1 MENFITSSFYYKDKK
16 LSFTIK
22 IATNDALISK
32 IIENWRTK
40 LKNFLFSFLKLELN
54 NVNTE
59 PDISLY
65 LNRLYKKPKNF
76 ETKNSIFIFLDMIKF
91 APLYNNIKIKNKQ
104 KFILYTKK
112 GSYIKTDIEKNTA
125 VGRIAKG
132 DPLALLLL
140 YAWVKSYIVY
150 YYLIDL
156 HAACIIYNEKSL
168 VIFIGK
174 NGSGKSTIC
183 NLLSSNADFKII
195 DDDRINIYPITK
207 KLGIITN
214 HRDFFTENSYLNHIF
229 FINKNM
235 ALKTKISSITKRD
248 AFKRII
254 FASEFPRN
262 ENRVQKQNRLD
273 TLVSLVKQCKCYSL
287 INGRGVKEDPASFGR
302 LLVSV
307 IKNKQK

>member
-1 MENFITSSFYYKDKK
+1 MENFITSSFYYKEKR

-22 IATNDALISK
+22 IATNDTLISK
-32 IIENWRTK
+32 IIENWRAK

-54 NVNTE
+54 NLNTE

-65 LNRLYKKPKNF
+65 LNRLYKKPKNL
-76 ETKNSIFIFLDMIKF
+76 ETKNSTFIFLDIIKF
-91 APLYNNIKIKNKQ
+91 APLYNNIKNKQ
-104 KFILYTKK
+104 KFILYTNK
-112 GSYIKTDIEKNTA
+112 GSHIKTDIEKNTA

-132 DPLALLLL
+132 DPFALLLL
-140 YAWVKSYIVY
+140 YTWVRYYIVY
-150 YYLIDL
+150 YYLIAL
-156 HAACIIYNEKSL
+156 HAACIIYNKKSL

-214 HRDFFTENSYLNHIF
+214 HRDFFIENSYLNHIF

-235 ALKTKISSITKRD
+235 ALKTKITPITKRD

-262 ENRVQKQNRLD
+262 ENKMQKENRLD
-273 TLVSLVKQCKCYSL
+273 ALVSLVKQCKCYSI
-287 INGRGVKEDPASFGR
+287 INGRGVKEDPASFER
-302 LLVSV
+302 LLLSV
-307 IKNKQK
+307 IKK